1 MALAAGA
8 SDVQHA
14 APYVPR
20 LALERALAELS
31 EGIGKTPAC
40 AALTGAS
47 GLGKTRLLHVLHERL
62 SGGFESYYLSFPAL
76 EANEFWSGVSAAVGL
91 GTGDEDRSVVLGRA
105 RSLHGDGSG
114 LVLLIDNAGGISAER
129 VNDLVDACAT
139 PGLSIVL
146 ALRGDE
152 LAEGVTLP
160 DLLRRIDLGAALS
173 LSEARAYAQ
182 ARLRQLDPGGALA
195 AQLTPRALGELHELS
210 GGIPARLDALLCAW
224 HGDNDTHAS
233 EVMNTDTSEAMPAMD
248 PVDRLRAAARER
260 HPFPTPIERVQLQLT
275 QPLVRLGLSAL
286 FVLLIGG
293 FWYFALQRGGS
304 GTSIGVPV
312 DEFRARGEANAPARA
327 PAHEAT
333 AAEPGGLAVPA
344 PAAEPANT
352 LPPATEPA
360 NAAPPAATATPEA
373 ETPRESVRRLIGS
386 FLEFAGLARHG

>member
-47 GLGKTRLLHVLHERL
+47 GLGKTRLLHVLCERL
-62 SGGFESYYLSFPAL
+62 SGGFECHYLSFPAL
-76 EANEFWSGVSAAVGL
+76 GANEFWSGVSAAVGL
-91 GTGDEDRSVVLGRA
+91 GNGDEDRSVVLGRA

-114 LVLLIDNAGGISAER
+114 LVLLIDDAGGISAER

-160 DLLRRIDLGAALS
+160 DLLRRIDLGAPLS

-182 ARLRQLDPGGALA
+182 ARLRHLDPGGALA
-195 AQLTPRALGELHELS
+195 ARLTPHALGELHEAS

-224 HGDNDTHAS
+224 HGDRETHAS
-233 EVMNTDTSEAMPAMD
+233 EATPAGGAAVD
-248 PVDRLRAAARER
+248 PVERLRAAARDR
-260 HPFPTPIERVQLQLT
+260 HPFHAPTPIERAQLRLT
-275 QPLVRLGLSAL
+275 QPLVRLGLSTL

-293 FWYFALQRGGS
+293 FWYFALQRGGN

-312 DEFRARGEANAPARA
+312 EQFRARGEANAPVRA

-333 AAEPGGLAVPA
+333 AAEPEGLAVP
-344 PAAEPANT
+344 T
-352 LPPATEPA
+352 PATEPE
-360 NAAPPAATATPEA
+360 NATPDAAAATPEP

-386 FLEFAGLARHG
+386 FLELAGLGHG